1 LGLEIKGEEDVEQI
15 GCSFWKREDG
25 QDVVEYALLMAFVCL
40 AGAAFFVSM
49 RGETSTIWQN
59 VNTHLAAANTSN

>member
-1 LGLEIKGEEDVEQI
+1 MHVGKKSD
-15 GCSFWKREDG
+15 SYRTREDG

-49 RGETSTIWQN
+49 RGETTTVWQN
-59 VNTHLAAANTSN
+59 INTHLAAANSGG